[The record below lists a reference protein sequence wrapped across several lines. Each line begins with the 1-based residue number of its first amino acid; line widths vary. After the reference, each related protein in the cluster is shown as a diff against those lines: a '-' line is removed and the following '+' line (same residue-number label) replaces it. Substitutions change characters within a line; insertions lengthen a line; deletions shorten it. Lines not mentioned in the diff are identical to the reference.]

1 MKCILQVYYLDSL
14 DFGAIIL
21 DQAVPRVSVWN
32 GSLIKFF
39 SDLDHVKNN
48 VFGKRYLRNNL
59 PSCYLQV

>member
-14 DFGAIIL
+14 DFGPIIL

-48 VFGKRYLRNNL
+48 VFGKSSLRNNL